1 MLLLGTPIIAQETDT
16 DTEVENDFEYRTSFK
31 FSYKPIKNL
40 KLTSLRKLDL
50 RMIFQSTDTCWKQS

>member
-1 MLLLGTPIIAQETDT
+1 MKKIKNRNIIFVLMLLLGTPIIAQETDT

-40 KLTSLRKLDL
+40 N
-50 RMIFQSTDTCWKQS
+50 